1 MHVVCSDGAGNQSE
15 SPRYTVVVN
24 APSVSLPLSTPTPGI
39 IPAPV
44 GGQATV
50 GSLIKLVCPPI
61 AVSADH
67 PCKAVYY
74 YARDGKRH
82 AFPNERVYFTW
93 YVDFRGV
100 TEIPATALAAIPLGR
115 NVTYRPGVRLVKFLT
130 LNRVYAVEKGG
141 VLRWITSETLVRAL
155 YGLNW
160 NRNVDDIEDVF
171 TRTINLVRILRQIAN
186 FHP

>member
-1 MHVVCSDGAGNQSE
+1 M
-15 SPRYTVVVN
+15 
-24 APSVSLPLSTPTPGI
+24 
-39 IPAPV
+39 
-44 GGQATV
+44 
-50 GSLIKLVCPPI
+50 
-61 AVSADH
+61 
-67 PCKAVYY
+67 
-74 YARDGKRH
+74 
-82 AFPNERVYFTW
+82 
-93 YVDFRGV
+93 
-100 TEIPATALAAIPLGR
+100 
-115 NVTYRPGVRLVKFLT
+115 TYRPGVRLVKFLT